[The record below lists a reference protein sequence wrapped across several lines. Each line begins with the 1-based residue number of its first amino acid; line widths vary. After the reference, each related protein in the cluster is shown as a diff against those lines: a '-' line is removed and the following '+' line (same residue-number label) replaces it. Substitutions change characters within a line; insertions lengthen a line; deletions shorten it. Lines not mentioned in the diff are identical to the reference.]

1 MITAP
6 NTYKVNL
13 DAIKFLSKMLRKP
26 LASSIIG
33 LAALNEFSALLK
45 EQIRLVA
52 AKIEYLQEDKQIR
65 TGLACQLGEEWLL
78 SRDAWDL
85 QRYHREKQEI
95 RYLIRRVR
103 NYKRYL
109 ARLKAML
116 VNTENRTERMLAV
129 MLASHQ
135 RVGQKSPMG
144 KLKSDLLVEIAL
156 LTLS

>member
-45 EQIRLVA
+45 DQIRLVA
-52 AKIEYLQEDKQIR
+52 AKIEYLQEYKAIR
-65 TGLACQLGEEWLL
+65 NALACQFGEAWLL
-78 SRDAWDL
+78 SRDALDL
-85 QRYHREKQEI
+85 QLYHREKLDI
-95 RYLIRRVR
+95 RYLTRQIR
-103 NYKRYL
+103 NYKRYF

-116 VNTENRTERMLAV
+116 VKTENRTERMLAV

>member
-13 DAIKFLSKMLRKP
+13 DAIKFLSKMLWKP

-33 LAALNEFSALLK
+33 LTALNEFSALLK

-109 ARLKAML
+109 ARL
-116 VNTENRTERMLAV
+116 
-129 MLASHQ
+129 
-135 RVGQKSPMG
+135 
-144 KLKSDLLVEIAL
+144 
-156 LTLS
+156 